1 MQFGAASTR
10 SRIIVTSLVAG
21 ILGLAPGLA
30 VAQSTP
36 VNPTTPASGADNMVA
51 RCDLPVL
58 DLFNPN
64 PGDLVLPGN
73 YLISGVALD
82 PQSPEGSGID
92 MVSFYL
98 GPRDQGGVA
107 LGNVVPSGGQH
118 QSDFS
123 LAVDLPSADPG
134 TQQQLVGYAH
144 STVNDRTTQ
153 LSIPIVIGRDTS
165 QRALA
170 NPFLNSINTNPGVIP
185 ANCAGSSIAPISI
198 PNVLTGVTPG
208 ENKPVTA
215 AVDLFGTVVGSVSNC
230 QNGAQQ
236 PASLVIVQASGTTAS
251 TQTDEDGAFLL
262 TEVPAPGT
270 YTISVSDAGATAA
283 RQYVPV
289 APGETIDV
297 GTLELGASL
306 MGCGDDDQAP

>member
-1 MQFGAASTR
+1 
-10 SRIIVTSLVAG
+10 
-21 ILGLAPGLA
+21 
-30 VAQSTP
+30 
-36 VNPTTPASGADNMVA
+36 MVA

-73 YLISGVALD
+73 YLISGVAID
-82 PQSPEGSGID
+82 PQAQDGSGID
-92 MVSFYL
+92 QVSFYL

-107 LGNVVPSGGQH
+107 LGNIVPSGGQH

-123 LAVDLPSADPG
+123 LAVDLPNADPG

-144 STVNDRTTQ
+144 SALNDRTTQ

-165 QRALA
+165 QRALS
-170 NPFLNSINTNPGVIP
+170 NPFLNTINTNPGVVP
-185 ANCAGSSIAPISI
+185 SNCAGSSLAPVSI

-208 ENKPVTA
+208 GNQPVTA

-236 PASLVIVQASGTTAS
+236 PASLVTVQASGTSAS
-251 TQTDEDGAFLL
+251 ALTDEDGAFQL
-262 TEVPAPGT
+262 TTVPAPGT
-270 YTISVSDAGATAA
+270 YTISVSDGGATAA
-283 RQYVPV
+283 RSYVPV

-306 MGCGDDDQAP
+306 LGCGDDDQGP